1 MKTRIQSYLALPL
14 LIAAAWV
21 ISRPS
26 ALAQGG
32 GAPPGAAA
40 AAGNPAATFLQGLL
54 AGAGQ
59 GAGQGG
65 GRGGA
70 GAAFQNASVVRVVAD
85 TTGNN
90 LIVNAPEE
98 IMKQID
104 ELIEKLDQPNEDTTK
119 IQVFSL
125 KNSDPT
131 EMVSLITSLFPDPNS
146 TANRGN
152 NARGGGGFQLAGG
165 GGRGG
170 IAGGTSERALKMQ
183 KVVAYADLRTSSII
197 VSASSQMMGYIQ
209 GVIEEIDS
217 NPREAQEVAVLK
229 LKGDVSNIQTVLQ
242 SLFGRN
248 TSTVNTQNNPL
259 QNRTTFLNGGGGTA
273 AGGTAGTAARG
284 AQ

>member
-1 MKTRIQSYLALPL
+1 MKNRIQSYFALPVM
-14 LIAAAWV
+14 IAATWTFGTA
-21 ISRPS
+21 S
-26 ALAQGG
+26 AYAQGAAA
-32 GAPPGAAA
+32 APAA

-59 GAGQGG
+59 GGAQAG

-70 GAAFQNASVVRVVAD
+70 GNGAFQTASVVRVVAD

-90 LIVNAPEE
+90 LIVNAPDE

-104 ELIEKLDQPNEDTTK
+104 ALIDELDVPNEDTTVF
-119 IQVFSL
+119 QVFPL

-170 IAGGTSERALKMQ
+170 VAGGTSERALKMQ
-183 KVVAYADLRTSSII
+183 KVVAVAELRTSSVI
-197 VSASSQMMGYIQ
+197 VSASSQMMRYVQ
-209 GVIEEIDS
+209 GVIEEIDL

-229 LKGDVSNIQTVLQ
+229 LKGDVTSIQTVLQ

-248 TSTVNTQNNPL
+248 ASTANTQNNPL
-259 QNRTTFLNGGGGTA
+259 VNRTTFLNGGGATA
-273 AGGTAGTAARG
+273 VGGGTGTAARG